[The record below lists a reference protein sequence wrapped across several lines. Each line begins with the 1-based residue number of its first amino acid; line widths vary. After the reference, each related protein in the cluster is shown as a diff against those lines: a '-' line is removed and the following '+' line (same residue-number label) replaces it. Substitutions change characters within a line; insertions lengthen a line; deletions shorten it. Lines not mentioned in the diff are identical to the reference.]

1 MHTIAID
8 MKRKPINLD
17 NASTTPLQKEV
28 LKVMMPFFSEKYGN
42 PSNLYELGRISRSVI
57 NESLAKISGIIHSRP
72 DEFVFT
78 GGATE
83 ADNLAIAGIA
93 RANKEFGN
101 RIIISSVE
109 HKGIFSVCEALK
121 KEGLEIVEIP
131 VDKNGLLK
139 ITDLE
144 KALNEKTLLVSVTM
158 ADSETGTIQ
167 PIREISEIIKRQ
179 KAKTAGA
186 DANARAGHLP
196 PHHLPYF
203 HTDASQASAYLDINV
218 ENLGVDLMTLSAH
231 KIGGPKGI
239 GGLFIKRGT
248 KINPII
254 YGGSQQNKV
263 RAGTENVPSI
273 VGFARALEISE
284 KNKGKGKSGKKV
296 VGKILE
302 IKKLR
307 DFLEKSI
314 FKKIPKVVLNGHPL
328 KRLPN
333 FLNVSILDI
342 EGEAL
347 LLHLDARGIMIST
360 GSACNSES
368 LEPSSVLSAIGNPY
382 EFVHSSMRFTLSS
395 ETTKSDIEYVL
406 KHLPK
411 IVETLRHISPLNLK
425 VDQKEKMSDPRAFVG
440 GKTPHFLRKKRN
452 A

>member
-17 NASTTPLQKEV
+17 NASTTPLHKEV
-28 LKVMMPFFSEKYGN
+28 LKAMMPFFSEKYGN
-42 PSNLYELGRISRSVI
+42 PSNLYELGRISRSAI
-57 NESLAKISGIIHSRP
+57 NESLARISGIIHSRP

-121 KEGLEIVEIP
+121 KEGFEIVEIP

-139 ITDLE
+139 IPYLE

-196 PHHLPYF
+196 YF

-239 GGLFIKRGT
+239 GGLYIKRGT

-254 YGGSQQNKV
+254 YGGSQQNRV

-284 KNKGKGKSGKKV
+284 KNKGKGKSGKKS
-296 VGKILE
+296 KIEE
-302 IKKLR
+302 IRKLR
-307 DFLEKSI
+307 DLLEKNI
-314 FKKIPKVVLNGHPL
+314 FKNIQKVVLNGHPE

-347 LLHLDARGIMIST
+347 LLHLDAHGIMIST